1 MHGWQFICDHDAKKI
16 MHNTIIFFFQYR
28 DTVYGTKLYD
38 YDPEIVSANVNFLI
52 FNFWILTKEKLIMV
66 LEFKAFIDFT

>member
-1 MHGWQFICDHDAKKI
+1 M
-16 MHNTIIFFFQYR
+16 
-28 DTVYGTKLYD
+28 YGTKLYD